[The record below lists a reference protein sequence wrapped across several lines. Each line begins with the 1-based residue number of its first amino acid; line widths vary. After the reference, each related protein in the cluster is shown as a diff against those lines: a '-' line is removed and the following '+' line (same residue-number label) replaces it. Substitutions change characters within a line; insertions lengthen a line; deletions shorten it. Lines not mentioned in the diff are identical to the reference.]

1 MTIAGSIFIGVV
13 IVVAIC
19 LIAAG
24 IWCCYDGEVGVGVAL
39 ILGTVIVGGCIIAGI
54 CWWSFSTEAGKR
66 AYKDQ
71 ISDTEGGTN
80 RIVRVYDVMG
90 DLVEQY
96 EGRFDVESDNENYI
110 LFDDEDGN
118 RHMIYFGSA
127 TILIDEVE

>member
-1 MTIAGSIFIGVV
+1 MTIVSSVFIGVV
-13 IVVAIC
+13 VIVVIFC
-19 LIAAG
+19 IVLG
-24 IWCCYDGEVGVGVAL
+24 VWCCYDEVGIGMAI
-39 ILGTVIVGGCIIAGI
+39 ILGSVIVGGCIIAGI
-54 CWWSFSTEAGKR
+54 CWWSFNTEAGKR

-71 ISDTEGGTN
+71 ASDTEGGTN

-118 RHMIYFGSA
+118 CHMIYFGTA